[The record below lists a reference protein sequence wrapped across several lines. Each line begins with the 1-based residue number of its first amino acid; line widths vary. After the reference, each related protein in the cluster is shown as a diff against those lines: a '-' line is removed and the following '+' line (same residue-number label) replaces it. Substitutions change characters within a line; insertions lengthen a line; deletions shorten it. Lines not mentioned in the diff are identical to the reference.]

1 MNAAHLHLALN
12 HLPVVGI
19 PIVAVILA
27 WGVWRRSDEVV
38 RLGLAALVV
47 LAVAALGVYL
57 TGEPAEEMVEGLAGV
72 SEAAL
77 ERHEEAAAW
86 SMYGGL
92 AMGALAF
99 AALVIDRG
107 RRVSRSMVGAV
118 LLAALA
124 VSGSMAYTANL
135 GGYIR
140 HPEIRS
146 GEEVVGSVGEASE
159 FYDRNEEEHDE

>member
-19 PIVAVILA
+19 PIVAAILA
-27 WGVWRRSDEVV
+27 WGAWRRSDEIV
-38 RLGLAALVV
+38 RLALTALVA

-57 TGEPAEEMVEGLAGV
+57 TGEPAEEMVEDLVGV

-77 ERHEEAAAW
+77 ERHEEAAVW
-86 SMYGGL
+86 SMYGAL

-107 RRVSRSMVGAV
+107 RRVSRPMVGAV

-135 GGYIR
+135 GGHIR
-140 HPEIRS
+140 HPEIRTGQEAEAGAVEVS
-146 GEEVVGSVGEASE
+146 GAEGP
-159 FYDRNEEEHDE
+159 DERHEDD

>member
-19 PIVAVILA
+19 PIVAAILA
-27 WGVWRRSDEVV
+27 WGAWRRSDEIV
-38 RLGLAALVV
+38 RLALTALVA

-77 ERHEEAAAW
+77 EQHEETAVW
-86 SMYGGL
+86 SMYGAL

-107 RRVSRSMVGAV
+107 RRFSRPMVGAV

-135 GGYIR
+135 GGHIR

-146 GEEVVGSVGEASE
+146 GEEAAGSANEPAELDG
-159 FYDRNEEEHDE
+159 RNEDEHDE